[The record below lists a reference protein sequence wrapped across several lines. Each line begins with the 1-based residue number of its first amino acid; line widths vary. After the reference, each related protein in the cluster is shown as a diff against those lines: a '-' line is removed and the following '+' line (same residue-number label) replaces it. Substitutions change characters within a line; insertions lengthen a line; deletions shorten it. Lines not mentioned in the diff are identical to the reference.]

1 MKLSVNDLNV
11 FVNTPKDIAKLCE
24 DLSRLGLE
32 VESCIPCIAP
42 KNVVVGKVLEKA
54 PHKNAEKLS
63 VCQVGVGK
71 VLEKAPH
78 KNAEKLS
85 VCQVGV
91 GKEVLQIVCGAKNVA
106 PNQFVPVA
114 LNGALIGSTTIAKT
128 ELRGVESCGMIC
140 SSAELGFPKINDGIL
155 ELDES
160 VGELV
165 LGKELNEYASFNTH
179 VLEISLTPNRGDC
192 LSVLGIAR
200 EISAFYHTPL
210 KPIKALNFT
219 PKSDLITLSAGEN
232 IESHLAYYL
241 IYNHSLKTPL
251 NIKLS
256 LAHNNALS
264 ENDLKNFIEFSTH
277 FSGVIMNAY
286 SLNKTPMDLSV
297 KNDENN
303 LESVYINHQKR
314 STIAIKHQDQKD
326 LSEYLLLE
334 ASYTDPI
341 SLSLKLHALKD
352 KTLQKDNALIYRSAR
367 GSNPNLSDGLNFL
380 SAHLKAAILE
390 SKQIK
395 HSLKD
400 RTLTFQLEDITEI
413 LGLAVEKEKIQ
424 GILKNLGFKVSVKEP
439 NSNPQILEVIAP
451 NFRHDIKTIQ
461 DIAEE
466 ILRFVGIDNLIS
478 KPLDCVSSKN
488 SNPHYDTHRFFE
500 NLKHKALACGFKEV
514 IHYVFY
520 SKEKQQKL
528 GFEVLE
534 DPLELQNPIT
544 TDLNTLRTSLVCG
557 LLDASLRN
565 KNLGFKSIALY
576 EKGSVYNSKREE
588 IQKLGFLVSGLQKKE
603 SYPDAKGKAWDFYS
617 FAECVSK
624 VIGDFSLER
633 LTAQTPI
640 NHPYQSAKIIQ
651 NHEIIGV
658 IAKIHPKVIQ
668 ELDLFESYY
677 AEIDAFKL
685 KRPAMLLKPFSI
697 YPSSVRD
704 LTLIIDENTAFSEIK
719 KALKD
724 AQIPNLSEILPLDIF
739 KESHNTIAL
748 SVRCVIH
755 SLEKTLNDEEV
766 NSAVQ
771 KALEIL
777 EKEFNARLKG

>member
-32 VESCIPCIAP
+32 VESCIPCVAP

-63 VCQVGVGK
+63 VCQVDV
-71 VLEKAPH
+71 
-78 KNAEKLS
+78 S
-85 VCQVGV
+85 
-91 GKEVLQIVCGAKNVA
+91 KEVLQIVCGAKNVA

-140 SSAELGFPKINDGIL
+140 SSSELGFPKINDGIL

-165 LGKELNEYASFNTH
+165 LGKELNEYAPFNTH

-219 PKSDLITLSAGEN
+219 PKSDLITLITGEN

-264 ENDLKNFIEFSTH
+264 ENDLNNFIEFSAH

-326 LSEYLLLE
+326 LSECLLLE

-380 SAHLKAAILE
+380 SAHLKATILE
-390 SKQIK
+390 SKQTK

-400 RTLTFQLEDITEI
+400 RTLKFQLEDITEI

-439 NSNPQILEVIAP
+439 NSKPQILEVVAP

-478 KPLDCVSSKN
+478 KPLHCVSSKN

-544 TDLNTLRTSLVCG
+544 TELNTLRTSLVCG

-633 LTAQTPI
+633 LTTQTPI

-677 AEIDAFKL
+677 AEIDASKL

-704 LTLIIDENTAFSEIK
+704 LTLIIDENTAFSKIK

-724 AQIPNLSEILPLDIF
+724 AKIPNLSEILPLDIF
-739 KESHNTIAL
+739 KESDNTIAL

>member
-32 VESCIPCIAP
+32 VESCIPCVAP
-42 KNVVVGKVLEKA
+42 KNVV
-54 PHKNAEKLS
+54 
-63 VCQVGVGK
+63 VGK

-128 ELRGVESCGMIC
+128 DLRGVESCGMIC
-140 SSAELGFPKINDGIL
+140 SSSELGFPKINDGIL

-165 LGKELNEYASFNTH
+165 LGKGLNEYAPFNTH

-219 PKSDLITLSAGEN
+219 PKSDLITLCAGEN

-241 IYNHSLKTPL
+241 VCNHSLKTPL
-251 NIKLS
+251 NVKLS

-264 ENDLKNFIEFSTH
+264 ENDLNNFIEFSAH
-277 FSGVIMNAY
+277 FSGVVMNAY
-286 SLNKTPMDLSV
+286 SLDATPIDLSV

-334 ASYTDPI
+334 ASYINPV

-380 SAHLKAAILE
+380 SAHLKATILE
-390 SKQIK
+390 SKQTK
-395 HSLKD
+395 HALKD
-400 RTLTFQLEDITEI
+400 RTLKFQLEDITEI
-413 LGLAVEKEKIQ
+413 LGLAVEEETIQ
-424 GILKNLGFKVSVKEP
+424 GILKSLGFKVSAKEP
-439 NSNPQILEVIAP
+439 NSKPQILEVVAP

-466 ILRFVGIDNLIS
+466 ILRFVGIDHLIS
-478 KPLDCVSSKN
+478 KPLDSVSNKK

-544 TDLNTLRTSLVCG
+544 TELNTLRTSLVCG

-588 IQKLGFLVSGLQKKE
+588 IQKLGFLASGLQKKE

-624 VIGDFSLER
+624 VIGDFSLEK
-633 LTAQTPI
+633 LTTQTPI

-651 NHEIIGV
+651 NHKIIGV

-704 LTLIIDENTAFSEIK
+704 LTLIIDENTTFSKIK

-739 KESHNTIAL
+739 KESNNTIAL

>member
-1 MKLSVNDLNV
+1 MKLSVNDLSV
-11 FVNTPKDIAKLCE
+11 FVDTPKDIAKLCE

-32 VESCIPCIAP
+32 VESSIPCVAP

-63 VCQVGVGK
+63 VCQVDI
-71 VLEKAPH
+71 
-78 KNAEKLS
+78 
-85 VCQVGV
+85 
-91 GKEVLQIVCGAKNVA
+91 GKEVLQIVCGAKNVV

-114 LNGALIGSTTIAKT
+114 LNGVLIGSTTIAKT

-140 SSAELGFPKINDGIL
+140 SSSELGFPKINDGIL

-165 LGKELNEYASFNTH
+165 LGKGLNEYAPFNTH

-219 PKSDLITLSAGEN
+219 PKSDLITLCAGEN

-241 IYNHSLKTPL
+241 ICNHSLKTPL
-251 NIKLS
+251 NVKLS

-264 ENDLKNFIEFSTH
+264 ENDLNNFIEFSTH
-277 FSGVIMNAY
+277 FSGVVMNAY
-286 SLNKTPMDLSV
+286 SLNATPIDLSV

-380 SAHLKAAILE
+380 STHLKAAILE
-390 SKQIK
+390 SKQTK
-395 HSLKD
+395 HALKD
-400 RTLTFQLEDITEI
+400 RTLKFKFEDITEI
-413 LGLAVEKEKIQ
+413 LGLAIEEETIQ
-424 GILKNLGFKVSVKEP
+424 GILKNLGFKVSIKEP
-439 NSNPQILEVIAP
+439 NSKPQILEVVVP

-466 ILRFVGIDNLIS
+466 ILRFIGIDHLIS
-478 KPLDCVSSKN
+478 KPLDSVSNKK

-534 DPLELQNPIT
+534 DSLELQNPIT
-544 TDLNTLRTSLVCG
+544 TELNTLRTSLVCG

-588 IQKLGFLVSGLQKKE
+588 IQKLGFLASGLQKKE

-624 VIGDFSLER
+624 VIGDFSLEK
-633 LTAQTPI
+633 LTTQTPI

-651 NHEIIGV
+651 NHKIIGV
-658 IAKIHPKVIQ
+658 IAKIHPKVVQ

-704 LTLIIDENTAFSEIK
+704 LTLIIDENTAFSKIK

-739 KESHNTIAL
+739 KESDNTIAL

-777 EKEFNARLKG
+777 EKEFNAHLKG

>member
-11 FVNTPKDIAKLCE
+11 FVDTPKDIAKLCE

-32 VESCIPCIAP
+32 VESSIPCVAP
-42 KNVVVGKVLEKA
+42 KNVV
-54 PHKNAEKLS
+54 
-63 VCQVGVGK
+63 VGK

-128 ELRGVESCGMIC
+128 ELRGVESYGMIC
-140 SSAELGFPKINDGIL
+140 SSNELGFPKINDGIL

-165 LGKELNEYASFNTH
+165 LGKGLNEYAPFNTH

-219 PKSDLITLSAGEN
+219 PKSDLITLCADEN

-241 IYNHSLKTPL
+241 ICNHSLKTPL
-251 NIKLS
+251 NVKLS

-264 ENDLKNFIEFSTH
+264 ENDLNNFIEFSTH
-277 FSGVIMNAY
+277 FSGVVMNAY

-326 LSEYLLLE
+326 LNEYLLLE
-334 ASYTDPI
+334 ASYIDPI

-367 GSNPNLSDGLNFL
+367 GSNPNLLDGLNFL

-390 SKQIK
+390 SKQTE

-400 RTLTFQLEDITEI
+400 YALTFQLEDITEI
-413 LGLAVEKEKIQ
+413 LGLAVEEETIQ
-424 GILKNLGFKVSVKEP
+424 GILKSLGFKVSIKEP
-439 NSNPQILEVIAP
+439 NSKPQILEVVVP

-466 ILRFVGIDNLIS
+466 ILRFVGIDNLVS
-478 KPLDCVSSKN
+478 KPLNCVSSKK

-534 DPLELQNPIT
+534 DSLELQNPIT
-544 TDLNTLRTSLVCG
+544 TELNTLRTSLVCG

-588 IQKLGFLVSGLQKKE
+588 TQKLGFLVSGLQKKE

-624 VIGDFSLER
+624 VIGDFSLEK
-633 LTAQTPI
+633 LTTQTPI

-651 NHEIIGV
+651 NNEIIGV

-704 LTLIIDENTAFSEIK
+704 LTLIIDENTAFSKIK

-724 AQIPNLSEILPLDIF
+724 AQISNLSEILPLDIF
-739 KESHNTIAL
+739 KESNNSIAL

>member
-11 FVNTPKDIAKLCE
+11 FVDVPKDIAKLCE

-32 VESCIPCIAP
+32 VESCIPCVAP
-42 KNVVVGKVLEKA
+42 KNVV
-54 PHKNAEKLS
+54 
-63 VCQVGVGK
+63 VGK

-140 SSAELGFPKINDGIL
+140 SSNELGFPKINDGIL

-165 LGKELNEYASFNTH
+165 LGKGLNEYAPFNTH

-200 EISAFYHTPL
+200 EVSAFYHTPL

-219 PKSDLITLSAGEN
+219 PKSDLITLSTDKN

-241 IYNHSLKTPL
+241 VCNHSLKTPL
-251 NIKLS
+251 NVKLS

-264 ENDLKNFIEFSTH
+264 ENDLNNFIEFSTH
-277 FSGVIMNAY
+277 FSGVVMNVY
-286 SLNKTPMDLSV
+286 SLDATPIDLSV

-326 LSEYLLLE
+326 LSKYLLLE

-352 KTLQKDNALIYRSAR
+352 KTLQKDNALIYRSTR

-380 SAHLKAAILE
+380 SAHLKATILE
-390 SKQIK
+390 SKQTK
-395 HSLKD
+395 HALKD
-400 RTLTFQLEDITEI
+400 RTLKFKLEDITEI
-413 LGLAVEKEKIQ
+413 LGLAVEEEKIQ
-424 GILKNLGFKVSVKEP
+424 GILKNLGFKVSAKVS
-439 NSNPQILEVIAP
+439 NSKPQILEVVAP

-466 ILRFVGIDNLIS
+466 ILRFVGIDHLIS
-478 KPLDCVSSKN
+478 KPLDSVSNKKL
-488 SNPHYDTHRFFE
+488 NPHYDTHRFFE

-534 DPLELQNPIT
+534 DSLELQNPIT
-544 TDLNTLRTSLVCG
+544 TELNTLRTSLVCG

-588 IQKLGFLVSGLQKKE
+588 IQKLGFLASGLQKKE

-624 VIGDFSLER
+624 VIGGFSLEK
-633 LTAQTPI
+633 LTTQAPI

-677 AEIDAFKL
+677 AEIDASKL

-704 LTLIIDENTAFSEIK
+704 LTLIIDENAAFSRIK

-739 KESHNTIAL
+739 KESDNTIAL

>member
-1 MKLSVNDLNV
+1 MKLSINDLNV
-11 FVNTPKDIAKLCE
+11 FVNTPKNIAKLCE

-42 KNVVVGKVLEKA
+42 NNVVVGKVLEKA

-63 VCQVGVGK
+63 VCQVD
-71 VLEKAPH
+71 
-78 KNAEKLS
+78 
-85 VCQVGV
+85 V

-106 PNQFVPVA
+106 PNQFAPVA
-114 LNGALIGSTTIAKT
+114 LKGAIIGSTPIAKT

-140 SSAELGFPKINDGIL
+140 SSIELGFPKINDGIL

-165 LGKELNEYASFNTH
+165 LGKELNEYAPFNTH

-241 IYNHSLKTPL
+241 ICNHSLKTPL
-251 NIKLS
+251 KVKLS

-264 ENDLKNFIEFSTH
+264 ENDLKNFIEFSVH
-277 FSGVIMNAY
+277 FSGVILNAY
-286 SLNKTPMDLSV
+286 SLNTTPMDLSV

-314 STIAIKHQDQKD
+314 STIAIKHQVQKD

-367 GSNPNLSDGLNFL
+367 GSNPNLSDGLIFL
-380 SAHLKAAILE
+380 SAHLKATILE
-390 SKQIK
+390 SKQTE

-424 GILKNLGFKVSVKEP
+424 DILKNLGFKVSTKVS
-439 NSNPQILEVIAP
+439 NSNPQILEVIVP

-478 KPLDCVSSKN
+478 KPLNSVSSKN

-624 VIGDFSLER
+624 VIGDFSLEK
-633 LTAQTPI
+633 LNAQTPI

-651 NHEIIGV
+651 NNEIIGV

-704 LTLIIDENTAFSEIK
+704 LTLIIDENTAFSRIK

-739 KESHNTIAL
+739 KESHNSIAL
-748 SVRCVIH
+748 SLRCVIH

-766 NSAVQ
+766 NSVVQ

>member
-11 FVNTPKDIAKLCE
+11 FVNTPKDIVKLCE

-63 VCQVGVGK
+63 VCQVD
-71 VLEKAPH
+71 
-78 KNAEKLS
+78 
-85 VCQVGV
+85 V

-140 SSAELGFPKINDGIL
+140 SSSELGFPKINDGIL

-165 LGKELNEYASFNTH
+165 LGKELNEYAPFNTH

-192 LSVLGIAR
+192 LSVLGVAR

-241 IYNHSLKTPL
+241 VCNHSLKTPL

-264 ENDLKNFIEFSTH
+264 ENDLNNFIEFSTH

-314 STIAIKHQDQKD
+314 STIAIKHQVQKD
-326 LSEYLLLE
+326 LSECLLLE

-380 SAHLKAAILE
+380 SAHLKATILE
-390 SKQIK
+390 SKQTE

-400 RTLTFQLEDITEI
+400 YALTFQLEDITEI

-424 GILKNLGFKVSVKEP
+424 GILKSLGFKVSVKEP
-439 NSNPQILEVIAP
+439 NSKPQILEVIVP

-478 KPLDCVSSKN
+478 KPLHCVSSKN

-576 EKGSVYNSKREE
+576 EKGSVYNAKREE
-588 IQKLGFLVSGLQKKE
+588 VQKLGFLVSGLQKKE

-624 VIGDFSLER
+624 VIGDFSLEK
-633 LTAQTPI
+633 LTTQTPI

-677 AEIDAFKL
+677 TEIDASKL

-704 LTLIIDENTAFSEIK
+704 LTLIIDENTAFSKIK

-724 AQIPNLSEILPLDIF
+724 AKIPNLSEILPLDIF
-739 KESHNTIAL
+739 KESHNSIAL

-766 NSAVQ
+766 NSVVQ
-771 KALEIL
+771 KVLEIL

>member
-11 FVNTPKDIAKLCE
+11 FVNTPKDTAKLCE

-63 VCQVGVGK
+63 VCQVD
-71 VLEKAPH
+71 
-78 KNAEKLS
+78 
-85 VCQVGV
+85 V

-140 SSAELGFPKINDGIL
+140 SSSELGFPKINDGIL

-165 LGKELNEYASFNTH
+165 LGKELNEYAPFNTH

-192 LSVLGIAR
+192 LSVLGVAR

-219 PKSDLITLSAGEN
+219 PKSDSITLSVGEN

-241 IYNHSLKTPL
+241 VCNHSLKTPL

-264 ENDLKNFIEFSTH
+264 ENDLNNFIEFSVH

-286 SLNKTPMDLSV
+286 SLNTTPMDLSV
-297 KNDENN
+297 KNDEND

-334 ASYTDPI
+334 ASYIDPI

-380 SAHLKAAILE
+380 SAHLKATILE
-390 SKQIK
+390 SKQTK

-424 GILKNLGFKVSVKEP
+424 SILKNLGFKVSAKEP
-439 NSNPQILEVIAP
+439 NSKPPILEIVAP

-466 ILRFVGIDNLIS
+466 ILRFVGIDNLVS
-478 KPLDCVSSKN
+478 KPLHCVSSKN
-488 SNPHYDTHRFFE
+488 SNPHYETHRFFE

-576 EKGSVYNSKREE
+576 EKGSVYNAKREE

-624 VIGDFSLER
+624 VIGDFSLEK
-633 LTAQTPI
+633 LTTQTPI

-651 NHEIIGV
+651 NHEVIGV

-677 AEIDAFKL
+677 AEIDASKL

-704 LTLIIDENTAFSEIK
+704 LTLIIDENTAFSKIK

-739 KESHNTIAL
+739 KESDNTIAL

>member
-11 FVNTPKDIAKLCE
+11 FVDTPKDIAKLCE

-32 VESCIPCIAP
+32 VESCIPCVAP
-42 KNVVVGKVLEKA
+42 KNVV
-54 PHKNAEKLS
+54 
-63 VCQVGVGK
+63 VGK

-114 LNGALIGSTTIAKT
+114 LNGALIGPTTIAKT
-128 ELRGVESCGMIC
+128 DLRGVESCGMIC
-140 SSAELGFPKINDGIL
+140 SSNELGFPKINDGIL

-165 LGKELNEYASFNTH
+165 LGKGLNEYAPFNTH

-210 KPIKALNFT
+210 KPIKSLNFT
-219 PKSDLITLSAGEN
+219 PKSDLITLCAGEN

-241 IYNHSLKTPL
+241 ICNHSLKTPL
-251 NIKLS
+251 NVKLS

-264 ENDLKNFIEFSTH
+264 ENDLNNFIEFSAH
-277 FSGVIMNAY
+277 FSGVVMNAY
-286 SLNKTPMDLSV
+286 SLNATPIDLSV

-380 SAHLKAAILE
+380 STHLKASILE
-390 SKQIK
+390 SKQTK

-400 RTLTFQLEDITEI
+400 RTLKFKLEDITEI
-413 LGLAVEKEKIQ
+413 LGLAVEEETIQ
-424 GILKNLGFKVSVKEP
+424 GILKNLGFKVSTKEP
-439 NSNPQILEVIAP
+439 NSKPPILEVVAP

-466 ILRFVGIDNLIS
+466 ILRFVGIDHLIS
-478 KPLDCVSSKN
+478 KPLDSVSNKN
-488 SNPHYDTHRFFE
+488 SNPHYETHRFFE

-544 TDLNTLRTSLVCG
+544 TELNTLRTSLVCG

-624 VIGDFSLER
+624 VIGDFSLEK
-633 LTAQTPI
+633 LTTQTPI

-651 NHEIIGV
+651 NHKIIGV

-704 LTLIIDENTAFSEIK
+704 LTLIIDENTAFSKIK

-739 KESHNTIAL
+739 KESNNSIAL
-748 SVRCVIH
+748 SVRCMIY

>member
-1 MKLSVNDLNV
+1 MKLSVNDLSV
-11 FVNTPKDIAKLCE
+11 FVDAPKDITKLCE
-24 DLSRLGLE
+24 DLSCLGLE

-42 KNVVVGKVLEKA
+42 KNVVVGKILEKA

-63 VCQVGVGK
+63 VCQVDI
-71 VLEKAPH
+71 
-78 KNAEKLS
+78 
-85 VCQVGV
+85 

-140 SSAELGFPKINDGIL
+140 SSIELGFPKINDGIL

-165 LGKELNEYASFNTH
+165 LGKELNEYAPFNTH

-200 EISAFYHTPL
+200 EVSAFYHTPL

-219 PKSDLITLSAGEN
+219 PKSDLITLSVGEN

-241 IYNHSLKTPL
+241 VCNHSLKTPL
-251 NIKLS
+251 KVKLS

-264 ENDLKNFIEFSTH
+264 ENDLNNFIEFSMH
-277 FSGVIMNAY
+277 FSGVVMNAY
-286 SLNKTPMDLSV
+286 SLDATPIDLSV
-297 KNDENN
+297 KNDEND

-380 SAHLKAAILE
+380 STHLKAAILE
-390 SKQIK
+390 SKQTQ

-400 RTLTFQLEDITEI
+400 YALQFKLEDITEI
-413 LGLAVEKEKIQ
+413 LGLVIEEEKIQ
-424 GILKNLGFKVSVKEP
+424 GILKNLGFKVSTKDP
-439 NSNPQILEVIAP
+439 NSKTQILEVVAP

-466 ILRFVGIDNLIS
+466 ILRFVGIDNLAS
-478 KPLDCVSSKN
+478 KPLNCISNKN

-514 IHYVFY
+514 IHYMFY

-576 EKGSVYNSKREE
+576 EKGSVYNAKREE

-624 VIGDFSLER
+624 VIGDFSLEK

-651 NHEIIGV
+651 NHEVIGV

-668 ELDLFESYY
+668 EWDLFESYY

-697 YPSSVRD
+697 YPNSVRD
-704 LTLIIDENTAFSEIK
+704 LTLIIDENTAFSRIK

-724 AQIPNLSEILPLDIF
+724 AKIPNLSEILPLDIF
-739 KESHNTIAL
+739 KESHNSIAL

>member
-11 FVNTPKDIAKLCE
+11 FVNTPKDIVKLCE
-24 DLSRLGLE
+24 NLSCLGLE

-63 VCQVGVGK
+63 VCQVD
-71 VLEKAPH
+71 
-78 KNAEKLS
+78 
-85 VCQVGV
+85 V

-140 SSAELGFPKINDGIL
+140 SSSELGFPKINDGIL

-165 LGKELNEYASFNTH
+165 LGKELNEYAPFNTH

-219 PKSDLITLSAGEN
+219 PKSGLITLITGEN

-241 IYNHSLKTPL
+241 VCNHSLKTPL
-251 NIKLS
+251 KVKLS

-264 ENDLKNFIEFSTH
+264 ENDLNNFIEFSAH

-314 STIAIKHQDQKD
+314 STIAIKHQVQKD

-380 SAHLKAAILE
+380 SAHLKATILE
-390 SKQIK
+390 SKQTK
-395 HSLKD
+395 RSLKD
-400 RTLTFQLEDITEI
+400 RALKFQLEDITEI
-413 LGLAVEKEKIQ
+413 LGLAVEEEKIQ
-424 GILKNLGFKVSVKEP
+424 GILKSLGFKVSVKEP
-439 NSNPQILEVIAP
+439 NSKPQILEVIAP
-451 NFRHDIKTIQ
+451 NFRHDIKIIQ

-466 ILRFVGIDNLIS
+466 ILRFVGIDNLVS
-478 KPLDCVSSKN
+478 KPLNCVSSKN

-588 IQKLGFLVSGLQKKE
+588 TQKLGFLASGLQKKE

-624 VIGDFSLER
+624 VIGDFSLEK
-633 LTAQTPI
+633 LTTQTPI

-651 NHEIIGV
+651 NNEVIGV

-704 LTLIIDENTAFSEIK
+704 LTLIIDENTAFSKIK
-719 KALKD
+719 KVLKD

-739 KESHNTIAL
+739 KESNNSIAL

>member
-11 FVNTPKDIAKLCE
+11 FVNTPKDIDKLCE

-32 VESCIPCIAP
+32 VESCVSYVAP

-63 VCQVGVGK
+63 VCQVDI
-71 VLEKAPH
+71 
-78 KNAEKLS
+78 
-85 VCQVGV
+85 
-91 GKEVLQIVCGAKNVA
+91 GKEVLPIVCGAKNVV
-106 PNQFVPVA
+106 PNQFAPVA
-114 LNGALIGSTTIAKT
+114 LKGAIIGSTTIAKT
-128 ELRGVESCGMIC
+128 ELRGVESHGMIC
-140 SSAELGFPKINDGIL
+140 SSIELGFPKINDGIL

-165 LGKELNEYASFNTH
+165 LGKELHEYAPFNTH

-219 PKSDLITLSAGEN
+219 PTSDLITLSAGEN

-241 IYNHSLKTPL
+241 ICNHSLKTPL

-264 ENDLKNFIEFSTH
+264 ENELKNFIEFGMH
-277 FSGVIMNAY
+277 FSGVILNAY

-326 LSEYLLLE
+326 LSEHLLLE

-380 SAHLKAAILE
+380 STHLKATILE
-390 SKQIK
+390 SKQTK

-400 RTLTFQLEDITEI
+400 HALKFQLEDITEI

-424 GILKNLGFKVSVKEP
+424 GILKNLGFKISAKEP
-439 NSNPQILEVIAP
+439 NSKPQILEIIVP

-466 ILRFVGIDNLIS
+466 ILRFVGIDNLAS
-478 KPLDCVSSKN
+478 KPLHCVSSKN
-488 SNPHYDTHRFFE
+488 SNPHYETHRFFE

-514 IHYVFY
+514 IHYMFY

-576 EKGSVYNSKREE
+576 EKGSVYNAKREE
-588 IQKLGFLVSGLQKKE
+588 VQKLGFLISGLQKKE

-624 VIGDFSLER
+624 VIGDFSLEK
-633 LTAQTPI
+633 LTIQTPI

-677 AEIDAFKL
+677 AEIDASKL

-704 LTLIIDENTAFSEIK
+704 LTLIIDENTAFSKIK

-739 KESHNTIAL
+739 KESDNAIAL

>member
-11 FVNTPKDIAKLCE
+11 FVDTPKDIAKLCE

-32 VESCIPCIAP
+32 VESSIPCVAP
-42 KNVVVGKVLEKA
+42 KNVV
-54 PHKNAEKLS
+54 
-63 VCQVGVGK
+63 VGK

-140 SSAELGFPKINDGIL
+140 SSSELGFPKINDGIL

-165 LGKELNEYASFNTH
+165 LGKGLNEYAPFNTH

-219 PKSDLITLSAGEN
+219 PKSDLIALSAGEN

-241 IYNHSLKTPL
+241 ICNHSLKTPL
-251 NIKLS
+251 NVKLS

-264 ENDLKNFIEFSTH
+264 ENDLNNFIEFSVH

-286 SLNKTPMDLSV
+286 SLNAAPIDLSV

-390 SKQIK
+390 SKQTE

-400 RTLTFQLEDITEI
+400 YALTFQLEDITEI

-424 GILKNLGFKVSVKEP
+424 GILKNLGFKVSIKEP
-439 NSNPQILEVIAP
+439 SSKPQILEVVAP

-466 ILRFVGIDNLIS
+466 ILRFVGIDHLIS
-478 KPLDCVSSKN
+478 KPLDSVSNKK

-544 TDLNTLRTSLVCG
+544 TELNTLRTSLVCG

-588 IQKLGFLVSGLQKKE
+588 IQKLGFLASGLQKKE

-624 VIGDFSLER
+624 VIGDFSLEK
-633 LTAQTPI
+633 LTTQAPI

-658 IAKIHPKVIQ
+658 IAKIHPKVIR

-704 LTLIIDENTAFSEIK
+704 LTLIIDENIAFSGIK

-739 KESHNTIAL
+739 KESDNTIAL

-771 KALEIL
+771 KVLEIL

>member
-11 FVNTPKDIAKLCE
+11 FVDVPKDIAKLCE
-24 DLSRLGLE
+24 DLSCLGLE

-63 VCQVGVGK
+63 VCQVD
-71 VLEKAPH
+71 
-78 KNAEKLS
+78 
-85 VCQVGV
+85 V
-91 GKEVLQIVCGAKNVA
+91 GKEVLPIVCGAKNVA
-106 PNQFVPVA
+106 PNQFAPVA
-114 LNGALIGSTTIAKT
+114 LKGAIIGSTPIAKT
-128 ELRGVESCGMIC
+128 ELRGVESHGMIC
-140 SSAELGFPKINDGIL
+140 SSSELGFPKINDGIL

-165 LGKELNEYASFNTH
+165 LGKELNGYAPFNTH

-219 PKSDLITLSAGEN
+219 PKSDSIALHVGEN

-241 IYNHSLKTPL
+241 ICNHSLKTPL

-264 ENDLKNFIEFSTH
+264 ENDLNNFMEFSTH
-277 FSGVIMNAY
+277 FSGVILNAY
-286 SLNKTPMDLSV
+286 GLNKTPMDLSV

-326 LSEYLLLE
+326 LSECLLLE
-334 ASYTDPI
+334 ASYTDPV

-352 KTLQKDNALIYRSAR
+352 KTLQKDNALVYRSAR

-380 SAHLKAAILE
+380 SAHLKATILE
-390 SKQIK
+390 SKQTK

-400 RTLTFQLEDITEI
+400 RTLKFQLEDITEI
-413 LGLAVEKEKIQ
+413 LGLVIEAEKIQ
-424 GILKNLGFKVSVKEP
+424 CILKNLGFRVSAKEP
-439 NSNPQILEVIAP
+439 NSKPQILEVIVP

-478 KPLDCVSSKN
+478 KPLDSISSKH

-617 FAECVSK
+617 FAECVSRI
-624 VIGDFSLER
+624 IGDFSLEK
-633 LTAQTPI
+633 LTIQTPI

-651 NHEIIGV
+651 NNEVIGV

-668 ELDLFESYY
+668 EWDLFESYY
-677 AEIDAFKL
+677 AEIDASKL

-704 LTLIIDENTAFSEIK
+704 LTLIIDENTAFSRIK

-739 KESHNTIAL
+739 KESDNTIAL

>member
-1 MKLSVNDLNV
+1 MKLSVNDLSA
-11 FVNTPKDIAKLCE
+11 FVDAPKDIAKLCE

-32 VESCIPCIAP
+32 VESCIPCVAP

-63 VCQVGVGK
+63 VCQVD
-71 VLEKAPH
+71 
-78 KNAEKLS
+78 
-85 VCQVGV
+85 V

-114 LNGALIGSTTIAKT
+114 LKGAIIGSTTIAKT
-128 ELRGVESCGMIC
+128 ELRGVESHGMIC
-140 SSAELGFPKINDGIL
+140 SSIELGFPKINDGIL

-165 LGKELNEYASFNTH
+165 LGKELNEYAPFNTH

-219 PKSDLITLSAGEN
+219 PTSDLITLSAGEN

-264 ENDLKNFIEFSTH
+264 ENDLNNFIEFSVH

-286 SLNKTPMDLSV
+286 SLNKTPIDLSV

-326 LSEYLLLE
+326 LSEHLLLE

-380 SAHLKAAILE
+380 SAHLKATILE
-390 SKQIK
+390 SKQTE

-413 LGLAVEKEKIQ
+413 LGLVVEAEKIQ
-424 GILKNLGFKVSVKEP
+424 SILKNLGFRVSIKEP
-439 NSNPQILEVIAP
+439 NSKPPILEIIAP

-466 ILRFVGIDNLIS
+466 ILRFVGIDNLVS
-478 KPLDCVSSKN
+478 KPLNCVSSKN

-534 DPLELQNPIT
+534 DSLELQNPIT
-544 TDLNTLRTSLVCG
+544 TELNTLRTSLVCG

-588 IQKLGFLVSGLQKKE
+588 VQKLGFLVSGLQKKE

-624 VIGDFSLER
+624 VIGDFSLEK
-633 LTAQTPI
+633 LTIQTPI

-651 NHEIIGV
+651 NNEIIGV

-704 LTLIIDENTAFSEIK
+704 LTLIIDENTAFSKIK

-739 KESHNTIAL
+739 KESDNTIAL

-771 KALEIL
+771 KVLEIL

>member
-11 FVNTPKDIAKLCE
+11 FVDTPKDIAKLCE

-32 VESCIPCIAP
+32 VESSIPCVAP
-42 KNVVVGKVLEKA
+42 KNVV
-54 PHKNAEKLS
+54 
-63 VCQVGVGK
+63 VGK

-140 SSAELGFPKINDGIL
+140 SSNELGFPKINDGIL

-165 LGKELNEYASFNTH
+165 LGKGLNEYAPFNTH

-219 PKSDLITLSAGEN
+219 PKSDLITLCAGEN

-241 IYNHSLKTPL
+241 VCNHSLKTPL
-251 NIKLS
+251 NVKLS

-264 ENDLKNFIEFSTH
+264 ENDLSNFIEFSAH
-277 FSGVIMNAY
+277 FSGVVMNAY
-286 SLNKTPMDLSV
+286 SLNTTPIDLSV

-352 KTLQKDNALIYRSAR
+352 KTLQKDSALIYRSAR

-380 SAHLKAAILE
+380 STHLKATILE
-390 SKQIK
+390 SKQTK
-395 HSLKD
+395 HALKD
-400 RTLTFQLEDITEI
+400 RTLKFKLEDITEI
-413 LGLAVEKEKIQ
+413 LGLAIEEETIQ
-424 GILKNLGFKVSVKEP
+424 GILKDLGFKVSAKVP
-439 NSNPQILEVIAP
+439 NSKPQILEVVAP

-466 ILRFVGIDNLIS
+466 ILRFVGIDHLIS
-478 KPLDCVSSKN
+478 KPLDSVSNKK

-544 TDLNTLRTSLVCG
+544 TELNTLRTSLVCG

-588 IQKLGFLVSGLQKKE
+588 IQKLGFLASGLQKKE

-624 VIGDFSLER
+624 VIGDFSLEK
-633 LTAQTPI
+633 LTTQAPI

-651 NHEIIGV
+651 NHKIIGV
-658 IAKIHPKVIQ
+658 IAKIHPKVIR

-677 AEIDAFKL
+677 AEIDASKL

-704 LTLIIDENTAFSEIK
+704 LTLIIDENTAFSKIK

-739 KESHNTIAL
+739 KESNNSIAL

>member
-11 FVNTPKDIAKLCE
+11 FVDTPKDIAKLCE

-32 VESCIPCIAP
+32 VESSIPCIAP
-42 KNVVVGKVLEKA
+42 KNVV
-54 PHKNAEKLS
+54 
-63 VCQVGVGK
+63 VGK

-128 ELRGVESCGMIC
+128 DLRGVESYGMIC
-140 SSAELGFPKINDGIL
+140 SSNELGFPKINDGIL

-165 LGKELNEYASFNTH
+165 LGKGLNEYAPFNTH

-219 PKSDLITLSAGEN
+219 PKSDLITLCVGEN

-241 IYNHSLKTPL
+241 VCNHSLKTPL
-251 NIKLS
+251 NVKLS

-264 ENDLKNFIEFSTH
+264 ENDLSNFIEFSVH
-277 FSGVIMNAY
+277 FSGVVMNAY
-286 SLNKTPMDLSV
+286 SLDATPIDLSV

-326 LSEYLLLE
+326 LSECLLLE

-380 SAHLKAAILE
+380 SAHLKATILE
-390 SKQIK
+390 SKQTK
-395 HSLKD
+395 HALKD
-400 RTLTFQLEDITEI
+400 RTLKFKLEDITEI
-413 LGLAVEKEKIQ
+413 LGLAIEEETIQ
-424 GILKNLGFKVSVKEP
+424 GILKNLGFKVSIKEP
-439 NSNPQILEVIAP
+439 NSKPQILEVVAP

-466 ILRFVGIDNLIS
+466 ILRFVGIDHLIS
-478 KPLDCVSSKN
+478 KPLDSVSNKK

-544 TDLNTLRTSLVCG
+544 TELNTLRTSLVCG

-588 IQKLGFLVSGLQKKE
+588 IQKLGFLASGLQKKE

-624 VIGDFSLER
+624 VIGDFSLEK
-633 LTAQTPI
+633 LTTQTPI

-651 NHEIIGV
+651 NHKIIGV
-658 IAKIHPKVIQ
+658 IAKIHPKVIR

-677 AEIDAFKL
+677 AEIDASKL
-685 KRPAMLLKPFSI
+685 KRPTMLLKPFSI

-704 LTLIIDENTAFSEIK
+704 LTLIIDENTAFSRIK
-719 KALKD
+719 KALED

-739 KESHNTIAL
+739 KESNNSIAL

-777 EKEFNARLKG
+777 EKEFNTRLKG

>member
-1 MKLSVNDLNV
+1 MKLSINDLNV

-63 VCQVGVGK
+63 VCQVD
-71 VLEKAPH
+71 
-78 KNAEKLS
+78 
-85 VCQVGV
+85 V
-91 GKEVLQIVCGAKNVA
+91 GKEVLPIVCGAKNVV

-114 LNGALIGSTTIAKT
+114 LKGAIIGSTTIAKT
-128 ELRGVESCGMIC
+128 ELRGVESHGMIC
-140 SSAELGFPKINDGIL
+140 SSSELGFPKINDGIL

-165 LGKELNEYASFNTH
+165 LGKELHEYAPFNTH

-219 PKSDLITLSAGEN
+219 PKSDSIALHVGEN

-264 ENDLKNFIEFSTH
+264 ENDLNNFIEFSVH
-277 FSGVIMNAY
+277 FSGVILNAY
-286 SLNKTPMDLSV
+286 GLNKTPVDLSV

-314 STIAIKHQDQKD
+314 STITIKHQDQKD
-326 LSEYLLLE
+326 LSECLLLE
-334 ASYTDPI
+334 ASYTDPV

-352 KTLQKDNALIYRSAR
+352 KTLQKDNALVYRSAR

-380 SAHLKAAILE
+380 SAHLKATILE
-390 SKQIK
+390 SKQTK
-395 HSLKD
+395 RSLKD
-400 RTLTFQLEDITEI
+400 RALTFQLEDITEI

-424 GILKNLGFKVSVKEP
+424 SILKNLGFKVSVKEP
-439 NSNPQILEVIAP
+439 NSKPQILEVIVP

-466 ILRFVGIDNLIS
+466 ILRFVGIDHLIS
-478 KPLDCVSSKN
+478 KPLHCVSSKN
-488 SNPHYDTHRFFE
+488 SNPHYETHRFFE

-544 TDLNTLRTSLVCG
+544 TELNTLRTSLVCG

-576 EKGSVYNSKREE
+576 EKGSVYNAKREE
-588 IQKLGFLVSGLQKKE
+588 VQKLGFLVSGLQKKE
-603 SYPDAKGKAWDFYS
+603 SYHDAKGKAWDFYS

-624 VIGDFSLER
+624 VIGDFSLEK
-633 LTAQTPI
+633 LTIQTPI

-651 NHEIIGV
+651 NNEIIGV

-677 AEIDAFKL
+677 AEIDASKL

-704 LTLIIDENTAFSEIK
+704 LTLIIDENTAFSRIK
-719 KALKD
+719 KALKN

-739 KESHNTIAL
+739 KESDNTIAL

>member
-11 FVNTPKDIAKLCE
+11 FVDTPKNIAKLCE

-32 VESCIPCIAP
+32 VESSIPCVAP
-42 KNVVVGKVLEKA
+42 KNVV
-54 PHKNAEKLS
+54 
-63 VCQVGVGK
+63 VGK

-128 ELRGVESCGMIC
+128 DLRGVESCGMIC
-140 SSAELGFPKINDGIL
+140 SSNELGFPKINDGIL

-165 LGKELNEYASFNTH
+165 LGKGLNEYAPFNTH

-200 EISAFYHTPL
+200 EISAFYRTPL
-210 KPIKALNFT
+210 KPIKSLNFT
-219 PKSDLITLSAGEN
+219 PKSDLITLCAGEN

-241 IYNHSLKTPL
+241 ICNHSLKTPL
-251 NIKLS
+251 SVKLS

-264 ENDLKNFIEFSTH
+264 ENDLNNFIEFSTH
-277 FSGVIMNAY
+277 FSGVVMNAY
-286 SLNKTPMDLSV
+286 SLDATPIDLSV

-380 SAHLKAAILE
+380 STHLKASILE
-390 SKQIK
+390 SKQTK

-400 RTLTFQLEDITEI
+400 RTLKFKLEDITEI
-413 LGLAVEKEKIQ
+413 LGLAVEEETIQ
-424 GILKNLGFKVSVKEP
+424 GILKNLGFKVSAKVS
-439 NSNPQILEVIAP
+439 NSKPQILEVVAP

-466 ILRFVGIDNLIS
+466 ILRFVGIDHLIS
-478 KPLDCVSSKN
+478 KPLDSVSNKK

-544 TDLNTLRTSLVCG
+544 TELNTLRTSLVCG

-588 IQKLGFLVSGLQKKE
+588 IQKLGFLASGLQKKE

-624 VIGDFSLER
+624 VIGDFSLEK
-633 LTAQTPI
+633 LTTQAPI

-704 LTLIIDENTAFSEIK
+704 LTLIIDENTAFSRIK

-739 KESHNTIAL
+739 KESDNTIAL
-748 SVRCVIH
+748 SMRCVIH

>member
-11 FVNTPKDIAKLCE
+11 FVNTPKDIVKLCE

-32 VESCIPCIAP
+32 VESCIPCVAP

-63 VCQVGVGK
+63 VCQVD
-71 VLEKAPH
+71 
-78 KNAEKLS
+78 
-85 VCQVGV
+85 V
-91 GKEVLQIVCGAKNVA
+91 GKEVLPIVCGAKNVA

-114 LNGALIGSTTIAKT
+114 LKGAIIGSTTIAKT

-140 SSAELGFPKINDGIL
+140 SSTELGFPKINDGIL

-165 LGKELNEYASFNTH
+165 LGKELNEYAPFNTH

-219 PKSDLITLSAGEN
+219 PKSDLITLSVGEN

-241 IYNHSLKTPL
+241 ICNHSLKTPL
-251 NIKLS
+251 KVKLS

-264 ENDLKNFIEFSTH
+264 ENDLNNFIEFSTH

-286 SLNKTPMDLSV
+286 SLNATPIDLSV

-314 STIAIKHQDQKD
+314 STIAIKHQVQKD

-334 ASYTDPI
+334 ASYIDPI

-380 SAHLKAAILE
+380 SAHLKATILE
-390 SKQIK
+390 SKQTK
-395 HSLKD
+395 HALKD
-400 RTLTFQLEDITEI
+400 RTLQFQLEDITEI
-413 LGLAVEKEKIQ
+413 LGLAVEEEKIQ
-424 GILKNLGFKVSVKEP
+424 GILKSLGFKVSIKEP
-439 NSNPQILEVIAP
+439 NSKPQILEVVAP

-466 ILRFVGIDNLIS
+466 ILRFVGIDNLVS
-478 KPLDCVSSKN
+478 KPLHCVSSKN

-588 IQKLGFLVSGLQKKE
+588 IQKLGFLASGLQKKE

-624 VIGDFSLER
+624 VIGDFSLEK

-677 AEIDAFKL
+677 AEIDASKL

-704 LTLIIDENTAFSEIK
+704 LTLIIDENTAFSKIK
-719 KALKD
+719 KALED

-739 KESHNTIAL
+739 KESNNSIAL
-748 SVRCVIH
+748 SVRCLIH

>member
-24 DLSRLGLE
+24 DLSCLGLE

-63 VCQVGVGK
+63 VCQVD
-71 VLEKAPH
+71 
-78 KNAEKLS
+78 
-85 VCQVGV
+85 V
-91 GKEVLQIVCGAKNVA
+91 GKEVLQIVCGAKNVV

-114 LNGALIGSTTIAKT
+114 LNGVLIGSTTIAKT

-140 SSAELGFPKINDGIL
+140 SSIELGFPKINDGIL

-165 LGKELNEYASFNTH
+165 LGKELNEYAPFNTH

-219 PKSDLITLSAGEN
+219 PKSDLITLSADEN

-241 IYNHSLKTPL
+241 ICNHSLKTPL

-264 ENDLKNFIEFSTH
+264 ENDLNNFIEFSTH

-326 LSEYLLLE
+326 LSECLLLE

-341 SLSLKLHALKD
+341 SLSLKLHVLKD

-367 GSNPNLSDGLNFL
+367 GSNPNLLDGLNFL
-380 SAHLKAAILE
+380 SVHLKAAVLE
-390 SKQIK
+390 SKQTQ

-400 RTLTFQLEDITEI
+400 RTLKFKLEDITEI
-413 LGLAVEKEKIQ
+413 LGLVVEKEKIQ

-439 NSNPQILEVIAP
+439 NSKPQILEVVAP

-478 KPLDCVSSKN
+478 KPLHCVSSKN

-534 DPLELQNPIT
+534 DSLELQNPIT
-544 TDLNTLRTSLVCG
+544 TELNTLRTSLVCG

-588 IQKLGFLVSGLQKKE
+588 IQKLGFLASGLQKKE

-624 VIGDFSLER
+624 VIGDFSLEK
-633 LTAQTPI
+633 LTTQTPI

-677 AEIDAFKL
+677 AEIDASKL

-704 LTLIIDENTAFSEIK
+704 LTLIIDENTAFSRIK

-724 AQIPNLSEILPLDIF
+724 AQIPNLSKILPLDIF
-739 KESHNTIAL
+739 KESDNTIAL

>member
-11 FVNTPKDIAKLCE
+11 FVDTPKDIAKLCE

-32 VESCIPCIAP
+32 VESSIPCVAP
-42 KNVVVGKVLEKA
+42 KNVV
-54 PHKNAEKLS
+54 
-63 VCQVGVGK
+63 VGK

-128 ELRGVESCGMIC
+128 DLRGVESYGMIC
-140 SSAELGFPKINDGIL
+140 SSNELGFPKINDGIL

-165 LGKELNEYASFNTH
+165 LGKGLNEYAPFNTH

-219 PKSDLITLSAGEN
+219 PKSDLITLCADEN

-241 IYNHSLKTPL
+241 ICNHSLKTPL
-251 NIKLS
+251 NVKLS

-264 ENDLKNFIEFSTH
+264 ENDLNNFIEFSTH
-277 FSGVIMNAY
+277 FSGVVMNAY

-326 LSEYLLLE
+326 LNEYLLLE
-334 ASYTDPI
+334 ASYIDPI

-367 GSNPNLSDGLNFL
+367 GSNPNLLDGLNFL

-390 SKQIK
+390 SKQTE

-400 RTLTFQLEDITEI
+400 YALTFQLEDITEI

-424 GILKNLGFKVSVKEP
+424 GILKSLGFKVSIKEP
-439 NSNPQILEVIAP
+439 NSKPQILEVVVP

-466 ILRFVGIDNLIS
+466 ILRFVGIDNLVS
-478 KPLDCVSSKN
+478 KPLNCVSSKN

-534 DPLELQNPIT
+534 DSLELQNPIT
-544 TDLNTLRTSLVCG
+544 TELNTLRTSLVCG

-576 EKGSVYNSKREE
+576 EKGSVYNAKREE
-588 IQKLGFLVSGLQKKE
+588 VQKLGFLVSGLQKKE

-624 VIGDFSLER
+624 VIGDFSLEK
-633 LTAQTPI
+633 LTTQAPI

-704 LTLIIDENTAFSEIK
+704 LTLIIDENTAFSKIK

-724 AQIPNLSEILPLDIF
+724 AQISNLSEILPLDIF
-739 KESHNTIAL
+739 KESNNSIAL

>member
-63 VCQVGVGK
+63 VCQV
-71 VLEKAPH
+71 
-78 KNAEKLS
+78 N
-85 VCQVGV
+85 V
-91 GKEVLQIVCGAKNVA
+91 GKEVLQIVCGVKNVA

-128 ELRGVESCGMIC
+128 ELRGVESYGMIC
-140 SSAELGFPKINDGIL
+140 SSSELGFPKINDGIL

-165 LGKELNEYASFNTH
+165 LGKELNEYAPFNTH

-192 LSVLGIAR
+192 LSVLGVAR
-200 EISAFYHTPL
+200 EISAFYHMPL

-241 IYNHSLKTPL
+241 ICNHSLKTPL

-264 ENDLKNFIEFSTH
+264 ENDLNNFLEFSAH
-277 FSGVIMNAY
+277 FSGVMMNAY
-286 SLNKTPMDLSV
+286 SLNITPIDLSV

-326 LSEYLLLE
+326 LSEHLLLE
-334 ASYTDPI
+334 ASYIDPV

-352 KTLQKDNALIYRSAR
+352 KALQKDNALIYRSAR

-390 SKQIK
+390 SKQTK

-400 RTLTFQLEDITEI
+400 RTLKFQLEDITEI

-424 GILKNLGFKVSVKEP
+424 GILKNLGFKVSIKEP
-439 NSNPQILEVIAP
+439 NSKPQILEVVAP

-466 ILRFVGIDNLIS
+466 ILRFVGIDHLIS
-478 KPLDCVSSKN
+478 KPLDSVSNKN

-544 TDLNTLRTSLVCG
+544 TELNTLRTSLVCG

-588 IQKLGFLVSGLQKKE
+588 IQKLGFLASGLQKKE
-603 SYPDAKGKAWDFYS
+603 SYPDSKGKAWDFYS

-624 VIGDFSLER
+624 VIGDFSLEK
-633 LTAQTPI
+633 LTTQPPI

-677 AEIDAFKL
+677 AEIDASKL

-704 LTLIIDENTAFSEIK
+704 LTLIIDENTAFSGIK
-719 KALKD
+719 KALED

-739 KESHNTIAL
+739 KESHNSIAL

-766 NSAVQ
+766 NAAVQ
-771 KALEIL
+771 KALGIL

>member
-24 DLSRLGLE
+24 NLSRLGLE
-32 VESCIPCIAP
+32 VESCIPYIAP

-63 VCQVGVGK
+63 VCQVD
-71 VLEKAPH
+71 
-78 KNAEKLS
+78 
-85 VCQVGV
+85 V

-106 PNQFVPVA
+106 KNQFAPVA
-114 LNGALIGSTTIAKT
+114 LNGALIGSTPIAKT
-128 ELRGVESCGMIC
+128 ELRGVESHGMIC
-140 SSAELGFPKINDGIL
+140 SSIELGFPKINDGIL

-165 LGKELNEYASFNTH
+165 LGKELNGYAPFNTH

-219 PKSDLITLSAGEN
+219 PKSDLITLHTDEN

-264 ENDLKNFIEFSTH
+264 ENDLNNFIEFSVH
-277 FSGVIMNAY
+277 FSGVILNAY
-286 SLNKTPMDLSV
+286 GLNTTPVDLII

-326 LSEYLLLE
+326 LSECLLLE
-334 ASYTDPI
+334 ASYTDPV

-390 SKQIK
+390 SKQTQ
-395 HSLKD
+395 HFLKD
-400 RTLTFQLEDITEI
+400 RALKFQLEDITEI
-413 LGLAVEKEKIQ
+413 LGLVIEAEKIQ
-424 GILKNLGFKVSVKEP
+424 GILKNLGFKVSAKEP
-439 NSNPQILEVIAP
+439 NSNPQILEVIVP

-478 KPLDCVSSKN
+478 KPLNCVSSKN

-544 TDLNTLRTSLVCG
+544 TELNTLRTSLVCG

-576 EKGSVYNSKREE
+576 EKGSMYNSKREE
-588 IQKLGFLVSGLQKKE
+588 IQKLGFLISGLQKKE

-617 FAECVSK
+617 FAECVSRI
-624 VIGDFSLER
+624 IGDFSLEK
-633 LTAQTPI
+633 LTIQTPI

-651 NHEIIGV
+651 NHEVIGV

-668 ELDLFESYY
+668 EWDLFESYY
-677 AEIDAFKL
+677 AEIDASKL

-704 LTLIIDENTAFSEIK
+704 LTLIIDENTAFSRIK

-739 KESHNTIAL
+739 KESDNTIAL

-771 KALEIL
+771 KVLEIL

>member
-1 MKLSVNDLNV
+1 MKLSINDLNV

-63 VCQVGVGK
+63 VCQVD
-71 VLEKAPH
+71 
-78 KNAEKLS
+78 
-85 VCQVGV
+85 V
-91 GKEVLQIVCGAKNVA
+91 GKEVLPIVCGAKNVA

-128 ELRGVESCGMIC
+128 ELRGVESHGMIC
-140 SSAELGFPKINDGIL
+140 SSSELGFPKINDGIL

-165 LGKELNEYASFNTH
+165 LGKELNEYAPFNTH

-241 IYNHSLKTPL
+241 ICNHSLKTPL

-264 ENDLKNFIEFSTH
+264 ENDLNNFIEFSAH

-314 STIAIKHQDQKD
+314 STIAIKHQVQKD
-326 LSEYLLLE
+326 LSECLLLE
-334 ASYTDPI
+334 ASYIDPI

-380 SAHLKAAILE
+380 SAHLKATILE
-390 SKQIK
+390 SKQTEC
-395 HSLKD
+395 SLKD

-424 GILKNLGFKVSVKEP
+424 SILKNLGFKVSAKEP
-439 NSNPQILEVIAP
+439 NSKPPILEIVAP
-451 NFRHDIKTIQ
+451 NFRNDIKTIQ

-466 ILRFVGIDNLIS
+466 ILRFVGIDNLVS
-478 KPLDCVSSKN
+478 KPLNCVSSKN

-514 IHYVFY
+514 VHYVFY

-544 TDLNTLRTSLVCG
+544 TELNTLRTSLVCG

-588 IQKLGFLVSGLQKKE
+588 IQKLGFLASGLQKKE

-624 VIGDFSLER
+624 VIGDFSLEK
-633 LTAQTPI
+633 LTTQTPI

-677 AEIDAFKL
+677 AEIDASKL
-685 KRPAMLLKPFSI
+685 KRPTMLLKPFSI

-704 LTLIIDENTAFSEIK
+704 LTLIIDENTAFSRIK

-739 KESHNTIAL
+739 KESHNSIAL

>member
-1 MKLSVNDLNV
+1 MKLIVNDLNV

-63 VCQVGVGK
+63 VCQVD
-71 VLEKAPH
+71 
-78 KNAEKLS
+78 
-85 VCQVGV
+85 V
-91 GKEVLQIVCGAKNVA
+91 GKEVLPIVCGAKNVA

-114 LNGALIGSTTIAKT
+114 LKGAIIGSTPIAKT

-140 SSAELGFPKINDGIL
+140 SSIELGFPKINDGIL

-165 LGKELNEYASFNTH
+165 LGKELNEYAPFNTH

-192 LSVLGIAR
+192 LSVLGVAR

-219 PKSDLITLSAGEN
+219 PKSDLITLSVGEN

-264 ENDLKNFIEFSTH
+264 ENDLNNFIEFSTH

-286 SLNKTPMDLSV
+286 SLNTTPVDLSV

-326 LSEYLLLE
+326 LSECLLLE
-334 ASYTDPI
+334 ASYIDPI

-352 KTLQKDNALIYRSAR
+352 KTLQKDNALVYRSAR

-380 SAHLKAAILE
+380 STQLKATILE
-390 SKQIK
+390 SKQTE

-400 RTLTFQLEDITEI
+400 RALKFQLEDITEI
-413 LGLAVEKEKIQ
+413 LGLVIEAEKIQ
-424 GILKNLGFKVSVKEP
+424 GILKNLGFKVSIKVS
-439 NSNPQILEVIAP
+439 NSKPQILEAIVP

-544 TDLNTLRTSLVCG
+544 TELNTLRTSLVCG

-576 EKGSVYNSKREE
+576 ERGSVYNSKREE
-588 IQKLGFLVSGLQKKE
+588 IQKLGFLASGLQKKE

-624 VIGDFSLER
+624 VIGDFSLEK

-651 NHEIIGV
+651 NHKIIGV

-677 AEIDAFKL
+677 AEIDASKL
-685 KRPAMLLKPFSI
+685 KRPTMLLKPFSI

-704 LTLIIDENTAFSEIK
+704 LTLIIDENTAFSKIK

-724 AQIPNLSEILPLDIF
+724 AQIPNLSEILPLDVF
-739 KESHNTIAL
+739 KESDNTIAL

>member
-24 DLSRLGLE
+24 NLSCLGLE

-63 VCQVGVGK
+63 VCQVD
-71 VLEKAPH
+71 
-78 KNAEKLS
+78 
-85 VCQVGV
+85 V

-128 ELRGVESCGMIC
+128 DLRGVESHGMIC
-140 SSAELGFPKINDGIL
+140 SSIELGFPKINDGIL

-165 LGKELNEYASFNTH
+165 LGKELNEYAPFNTH

-219 PKSDLITLSAGEN
+219 PKSDLITLSVGEN

-241 IYNHSLKTPL
+241 ICNHSLKTPL

-256 LAHNNALS
+256 LAHNSALS
-264 ENDLKNFIEFSTH
+264 ENDLNNFIEFSTH

-286 SLNKTPMDLSV
+286 SLNTTPMDLSV

-303 LESVYINHQKR
+303 LESVYINHQKH
-314 STIAIKHQDQKD
+314 STIAIKYQDQKD
-326 LSEYLLLE
+326 LSECLLLE

-380 SAHLKAAILE
+380 SAHLKATILE
-390 SKQIK
+390 SKQTE

-413 LGLAVEKEKIQ
+413 LGLAVEAEKIQ
-424 GILKNLGFKVSVKEP
+424 SILKNLGFKASVKEP
-439 NSNPQILEVIAP
+439 NSKPQILEVIAP

-478 KPLDCVSSKN
+478 KSLHCVSSKN

-576 EKGSVYNSKREE
+576 EKGSVYNAKREE
-588 IQKLGFLVSGLQKKE
+588 VQKLGFLVSGLQKKE

-624 VIGDFSLER
+624 VIGDFSLEK
-633 LTAQTPI
+633 LTTQTPI

-651 NHEIIGV
+651 NNEVIGV

-668 ELDLFESYY
+668 EWDLFESYY
-677 AEIDAFKL
+677 AEIDASKL

-704 LTLIIDENTAFSEIK
+704 LTLIIDENTAFSKIK

-739 KESHNTIAL
+739 KESHNSIAL

>member
-1 MKLSVNDLNV
+1 MKLSVNDLSV
-11 FVNTPKDIAKLCE
+11 FVDASKDIIKLCE
-24 DLSRLGLE
+24 DLSCLGLE

-63 VCQVGVGK
+63 VCQVD
-71 VLEKAPH
+71 
-78 KNAEKLS
+78 
-85 VCQVGV
+85 V

-106 PNQFVPVA
+106 SNQFVPVA
-114 LNGALIGSTTIAKT
+114 LKGAIIGSTTIAKT
-128 ELRGVESCGMIC
+128 ELRGVESHGMIC
-140 SSAELGFPKINDGIL
+140 SSSELGFPKINDGIL

-165 LGKELNEYASFNTH
+165 LGKELHEYAPFNTH

-200 EISAFYHTPL
+200 EVSAFYHTPL

-219 PKSDLITLSAGEN
+219 PKSGLITLSADKN

-241 IYNHSLKTPL
+241 VCNHSLKTPL

-264 ENDLKNFIEFSTH
+264 ENDLNNFIEFSTH

-286 SLNKTPMDLSV
+286 SLNTTPMDLSV

-326 LSEYLLLE
+326 LSEHLLLE
-334 ASYTDPI
+334 ASYIDPI

-352 KTLQKDNALIYRSAR
+352 KALQKDNALIHRSAR

-380 SAHLKAAILE
+380 SAHLKATILE
-390 SKQIK
+390 SKQTEC
-395 HSLKD
+395 SLKD
-400 RTLTFQLEDITEI
+400 YALKFQLEDITEI
-413 LGLAVEKEKIQ
+413 LGLVIEAEKIQ

-439 NSNPQILEVIAP
+439 NSKPQILEVIAP

-466 ILRFVGIDNLIS
+466 ILRFVGIDNLVS
-478 KPLDCVSSKN
+478 KSLNCVSSKN

-544 TDLNTLRTSLVCG
+544 TELNTLRTSLVCG

-576 EKGSVYNSKREE
+576 EKGSVYNAKREE
-588 IQKLGFLVSGLQKKE
+588 VQKLGFLASGLQKKE

-624 VIGDFSLER
+624 VIGDFSLEK
-633 LTAQTPI
+633 LTIQTPI

-704 LTLIIDENTAFSEIK
+704 LTLIIDENTAFSRIK

-739 KESHNTIAL
+739 KESDNAIAL

>member
-1 MKLSVNDLNV
+1 MKLSINDLNV

-32 VESCIPCIAP
+32 VESCMLCVAP

-63 VCQVGVGK
+63 VCQVD
-71 VLEKAPH
+71 
-78 KNAEKLS
+78 
-85 VCQVGV
+85 V
-91 GKEVLQIVCGAKNVA
+91 GKEVLPIVCGAKNVA

-128 ELRGVESCGMIC
+128 ELRGVESYGMIC
-140 SSAELGFPKINDGIL
+140 SSSELGFPKINDGIL

-165 LGKELNEYASFNTH
+165 LGKELNEYAPFNTH

-219 PKSDLITLSAGEN
+219 PKSDLITLSADKN

-241 IYNHSLKTPL
+241 VCNHSLKTPL

-264 ENDLKNFIEFSTH
+264 ENDLNNFIEFSAH

-286 SLNKTPMDLSV
+286 SLDATPIDLSV

-326 LSEYLLLE
+326 LNEYLLLE
-334 ASYTDPI
+334 ASYIDPI

-380 SAHLKAAILE
+380 SVHLKAAILE
-390 SKQIK
+390 SKQTQ

-400 RTLTFQLEDITEI
+400 RALKFKLEDITEI
-413 LGLAVEKEKIQ
+413 LGLAVEAEKIQ
-424 GILKNLGFKVSVKEP
+424 GILKNLGFKVSTKVS
-439 NSNPQILEVIAP
+439 NSKPQILEVVAP

-466 ILRFVGIDNLIS
+466 ILRFVGIDNLVSKTLNCIS
-478 KPLDCVSSKN
+478 NKN

-544 TDLNTLRTSLVCG
+544 TELNTLRTSLVCG

-624 VIGDFSLER
+624 VIGDFSLEK
-633 LTAQTPI
+633 LTTQTPI

-651 NHEIIGV
+651 NNENIGV
-658 IAKIHPKVIQ
+658 IAKIHPKVTK

-704 LTLIIDENTAFSEIK
+704 LTLIIDENTAFSRIK
-719 KALKD
+719 KSLED

-739 KESHNTIAL
+739 KESDNTIAL

>member
-1 MKLSVNDLNV
+1 MKLSVNDLSV
-11 FVNTPKDIAKLCE
+11 FVDTPKDIAKLCE
-24 DLSRLGLE
+24 NLSRLGLE
-32 VESCIPCIAP
+32 VESCIPCVAP

-63 VCQVGVGK
+63 VCQVD
-71 VLEKAPH
+71 
-78 KNAEKLS
+78 
-85 VCQVGV
+85 V

-140 SSAELGFPKINDGIL
+140 SSSELCFPKINDGIL

-165 LGKELNEYASFNTH
+165 LGKELNEYAPFNTH

-200 EISAFYHTPL
+200 EVSAFYHTPL

-219 PKSDLITLSAGEN
+219 PKSDLITLSASKN
-232 IESHLAYYL
+232 IESHLTYYL
-241 IYNHSLKTPL
+241 VCNHSLKTPL
-251 NIKLS
+251 KVKLS

-264 ENDLKNFIEFSTH
+264 ENDLNNFIEFSTH

-286 SLNKTPMDLSV
+286 SLNATPMDLSV

-326 LSEYLLLE
+326 LSEHLLLE
-334 ASYTDPI
+334 ASYIDPI

-380 SAHLKAAILE
+380 SAHLKATILE
-390 SKQIK
+390 SKQTK

-400 RTLTFQLEDITEI
+400 RTLKFQLEDITEI

-424 GILKNLGFKVSVKEP
+424 SILKNLGFKVSAKEP
-439 NSNPQILEVIAP
+439 NSKPQILEIIVP

-466 ILRFVGIDNLIS
+466 ILRFVGIDNLVS
-478 KPLDCVSSKN
+478 KPLNCVSSKN

-544 TDLNTLRTSLVCG
+544 TELNTLRTSLVCG

-565 KNLGFKSIALY
+565 KNLGFKSIAFY

-624 VIGDFSLER
+624 VIGDFSLEK

-677 AEIDAFKL
+677 AEIDASKL

-704 LTLIIDENTAFSEIK
+704 LTLIIDENTAFSRIK

-739 KESHNTIAL
+739 KESDNTIAL

>member
-11 FVNTPKDIAKLCE
+11 FVDVPKDIAKLCE
-24 DLSRLGLE
+24 DLSCLGLE

-63 VCQVGVGK
+63 VCQVDI
-71 VLEKAPH
+71 
-78 KNAEKLS
+78 
-85 VCQVGV
+85 
-91 GKEVLQIVCGAKNVA
+91 GKEVLPIVCGAKNVA
-106 PNQFVPVA
+106 PNQFAPVA
-114 LNGALIGSTTIAKT
+114 LKGAIIGSTTIAKT
-128 ELRGVESCGMIC
+128 ELRGVESHGMIC
-140 SSAELGFPKINDGIL
+140 SSIELGFPKINDGIL

-165 LGKELNEYASFNTH
+165 LGKELNGYAPFNTH

-200 EISAFYHTPL
+200 EISAFYHTPI

-264 ENDLKNFIEFSTH
+264 ENDLNNFIEFSTH
-277 FSGVIMNAY
+277 FSGVILNAY
-286 SLNKTPMDLSV
+286 SLNTTPVDLSV

-326 LSEYLLLE
+326 LSECLLLE
-334 ASYTDPI
+334 ASYTDPV

-380 SAHLKAAILE
+380 SAHLKATILE
-390 SKQIK
+390 SKQTK

-400 RTLTFQLEDITEI
+400 CALKFQLEDITEI
-413 LGLAVEKEKIQ
+413 LGLVIEAEKIQ
-424 GILKNLGFKVSVKEP
+424 GILKNLGFKVSAKEP
-439 NSNPQILEVIAP
+439 NSKPQILEVIVP

-466 ILRFVGIDNLIS
+466 ILCFVGIDNLIS

-544 TDLNTLRTSLVCG
+544 TELNTLRTSLVCG

-588 IQKLGFLVSGLQKKE
+588 IQKLGFLISGLQKKE

-617 FAECVSK
+617 FAECVSRI
-624 VIGDFSLER
+624 IGDFSLEK
-633 LTAQTPI
+633 LTIQTPI

-651 NHEIIGV
+651 NHEVIGV

-677 AEIDAFKL
+677 AEIDASKL

-704 LTLIIDENTAFSEIK
+704 LTLIIDENTAFSRIK

-739 KESHNTIAL
+739 KESDNTIAL

-766 NSAVQ
+766 NSVVQ

>member
-11 FVNTPKDIAKLCE
+11 FVNTPKDIVKLCE

-63 VCQVGVGK
+63 VCQVD
-71 VLEKAPH
+71 
-78 KNAEKLS
+78 
-85 VCQVGV
+85 V
-91 GKEVLQIVCGAKNVA
+91 GKEVLPIVCGAKNVA

-114 LNGALIGSTTIAKT
+114 LKGAIIGSTTIAKT

-140 SSAELGFPKINDGIL
+140 SSTELGFPKINDGIL

-165 LGKELNEYASFNTH
+165 LGKELNEYAPFNTH

-219 PKSDLITLSAGEN
+219 PKSDLITLSVGEN

-264 ENDLKNFIEFSTH
+264 ENDLNNFIEFSVH

-326 LSEYLLLE
+326 LSECLLLE
-334 ASYTDPI
+334 ASYIDPI

-380 SAHLKAAILE
+380 SAHLKATILE
-390 SKQIK
+390 SKQTER
-395 HSLKD
+395 SLKD
-400 RTLTFQLEDITEI
+400 RTLKFQLEDITEI
-413 LGLAVEKEKIQ
+413 LGLVVEKEKIQ

-439 NSNPQILEVIAP
+439 NSKPQILEVVAP

-466 ILRFVGIDNLIS
+466 ILRFVGIDNLVS
-478 KPLDCVSSKN
+478 KPLNCISNKN
-488 SNPHYDTHRFFE
+488 SNPHYETHRFFE

-544 TDLNTLRTSLVCG
+544 TELNTLRTSLVCG

-588 IQKLGFLVSGLQKKE
+588 IQKLGFLASGLQKKE

-624 VIGDFSLER
+624 VIGDFSLEK

-651 NHEIIGV
+651 NNEIIGV

-704 LTLIIDENTAFSEIK
+704 LTLIIDENTAFSRIK

-739 KESHNTIAL
+739 KESNNTIAL

>member
-32 VESCIPCIAP
+32 VESCIPCVAP

-54 PHKNAEKLS
+54 PHKNAAKLS
-63 VCQVGVGK
+63 VCQVD
-71 VLEKAPH
+71 
-78 KNAEKLS
+78 
-85 VCQVGV
+85 V
-91 GKEVLQIVCGAKNVA
+91 GKEVLQIVCGAKNVV

-140 SSAELGFPKINDGIL
+140 SSNELGFPKINDGIL

-165 LGKELNEYASFNTH
+165 LGKELNEYAPFNTH

-192 LSVLGIAR
+192 LSVLGVAR

-219 PKSDLITLSAGEN
+219 PTSDWITLSADKN

-241 IYNHSLKTPL
+241 ICNHSLKTPL

-264 ENDLKNFIEFSTH
+264 ENDLNNFIEFSAH

-286 SLNKTPMDLSV
+286 SLNATPIDLSV

-326 LSEYLLLE
+326 LSECLLLE

-380 SAHLKAAILE
+380 SAHLKATILE
-390 SKQIK
+390 SKQTE

-400 RTLTFQLEDITEI
+400 RALTFQLEDITEI

-424 GILKNLGFKVSVKEP
+424 SILKNLGFKVSIKEP
-439 NSNPQILEVIAP
+439 NSNPQILEVVAP

-478 KPLDCVSSKN
+478 KPLHCVSSKN

-544 TDLNTLRTSLVCG
+544 TELNTLRTSLVCG

-588 IQKLGFLVSGLQKKE
+588 IQKLGFLASGLQKKE

-624 VIGDFSLER
+624 VIGDFSLEK
-633 LTAQTPI
+633 LNAQTPI

-651 NHEIIGV
+651 NNEIIGV

-677 AEIDAFKL
+677 AEIDASKL

-704 LTLIIDENTAFSEIK
+704 LTLIIDENTAFSGIK
-719 KALKD
+719 KALED

-739 KESHNTIAL
+739 KESDNAIAL

-755 SLEKTLNDEEV
+755 SLEKTLNDEEI

>member
-11 FVNTPKDIAKLCE
+11 FVDVPKDIAKLCE
-24 DLSRLGLE
+24 DLNRLGLE
-32 VESCIPCIAP
+32 VESSIPCVAP
-42 KNVVVGKVLEKA
+42 KNVV
-54 PHKNAEKLS
+54 
-63 VCQVGVGK
+63 VGK

-140 SSAELGFPKINDGIL
+140 SSSELGFPKINDGIL

-165 LGKELNEYASFNTH
+165 LGKGLNEYAPFNTH

-210 KPIKALNFT
+210 RPIKALNFT
-219 PKSDLITLSAGEN
+219 PKSGLITLCTDEN

-241 IYNHSLKTPL
+241 VCNHSLKTPL
-251 NIKLS
+251 NVKLS
-256 LAHNNALS
+256 LAHNNTLS
-264 ENDLKNFIEFSTH
+264 ENDLSNFIEFSAH
-277 FSGVIMNAY
+277 FSGVVMNAY
-286 SLNKTPMDLSV
+286 SLNATPIDLSV
-297 KNDENN
+297 KNDEND

-326 LSEYLLLE
+326 LSECLLLE

-380 SAHLKAAILE
+380 SAHLKATILE
-390 SKQIK
+390 SKQTK
-395 HSLKD
+395 HALKD
-400 RTLTFQLEDITEI
+400 RALEFKLEDITEI
-413 LGLAVEKEKIQ
+413 LGLAIEEETIQ
-424 GILKNLGFKVSVKEP
+424 GILKDLGFKVSAKVP
-439 NSNPQILEVIAP
+439 NSKPQILEVVAP

-466 ILRFVGIDNLIS
+466 ILRFVGIDHLIS
-478 KPLDCVSSKN
+478 KPLDSVSNKK

-544 TDLNTLRTSLVCG
+544 TELNTLRTSLVCG

-588 IQKLGFLVSGLQKKE
+588 IQKLGFLASGLQKKE

-624 VIGDFSLER
+624 VIGDFSLEK
-633 LTAQTPI
+633 LTTQAPI

-651 NHEIIGV
+651 NHKIIGV
-658 IAKIHPKVIQ
+658 IAKIHPKVIR

-677 AEIDAFKL
+677 AEIDASKL

-704 LTLIIDENTAFSEIK
+704 LTLIIDENTAFSKIK

-739 KESHNTIAL
+739 KESNNSIAL

>member
-1 MKLSVNDLNV
+1 MKLSVNDLSA
-11 FVNTPKDIAKLCE
+11 FVDAPKDVAKLCE
-24 DLSRLGLE
+24 NLSRLGLE

-63 VCQVGVGK
+63 VCQVDI
-71 VLEKAPH
+71 
-78 KNAEKLS
+78 
-85 VCQVGV
+85 
-91 GKEVLQIVCGAKNVA
+91 GKEVLPIVCGAKNVA

-128 ELRGVESCGMIC
+128 ELRGVESHGMIC

-165 LGKELNEYASFNTH
+165 LGKELNEYAPFNTH

-264 ENDLKNFIEFSTH
+264 ENDLNNFIEFSAH
-277 FSGVIMNAY
+277 FSGVVMNAY
-286 SLNKTPMDLSV
+286 SLNTTPMDLSV

-326 LSEYLLLE
+326 LSECLLLE
-334 ASYTDPI
+334 ASYTDPV

-352 KTLQKDNALIYRSAR
+352 KTLQKDNALVYRSAR

-380 SAHLKAAILE
+380 SAHLKATILE
-390 SKQIK
+390 SKQTQ

-413 LGLAVEKEKIQ
+413 LGLVVEKEKIQ
-424 GILKNLGFKVSVKEP
+424 SILKNLGFKVSVKEP
-439 NSNPQILEVIAP
+439 NSKPQILEVIAP

-466 ILRFVGIDNLIS
+466 ILRFVGIDNLVS
-478 KPLDCVSSKN
+478 KPLNCVSSKN
-488 SNPHYDTHRFFE
+488 SNSHYDTHRFFE

-534 DPLELQNPIT
+534 DSLELQNPIT
-544 TDLNTLRTSLVCG
+544 TELNTLRTSLVCG

-576 EKGSVYNSKREE
+576 EKGSVYNAEREE
-588 IQKLGFLVSGLQKKE
+588 IQKLSFLASGLQKKE

-624 VIGDFSLER
+624 VIGDFSLEK
-633 LTAQTPI
+633 LTTQTPI

-677 AEIDAFKL
+677 AEIDASKL

-704 LTLIIDENTAFSEIK
+704 LTLIIDENTAFSKIK

-739 KESHNTIAL
+739 KESDNTIAL

>member
-11 FVNTPKDIAKLCE
+11 FVDTPKDIAKLCE

-32 VESCIPCIAP
+32 VESCIPCVAP
-42 KNVVVGKVLEKA
+42 KNVV
-54 PHKNAEKLS
+54 
-63 VCQVGVGK
+63 VGK

-128 ELRGVESCGMIC
+128 ELRGVESYGMIC
-140 SSAELGFPKINDGIL
+140 SSNELGFPKINDGIL

-165 LGKELNEYASFNTH
+165 LGKGLNEYAPFNTH

-219 PKSDLITLSAGEN
+219 PKSDLITLHADEN

-241 IYNHSLKTPL
+241 VCNHSLKTPL
-251 NIKLS
+251 NVKLS

-264 ENDLKNFIEFSTH
+264 ENDLSNFIEFSVH
-277 FSGVIMNAY
+277 FSGVVMNAY
-286 SLNKTPMDLSV
+286 SLDATPIDLSV

-326 LSEYLLLE
+326 LSECLLLE

-341 SLSLKLHALKD
+341 SLSLKLHTLKD

-380 SAHLKAAILE
+380 SAHLKATILE
-390 SKQIK
+390 SKQTK
-395 HSLKD
+395 HALKD
-400 RTLTFQLEDITEI
+400 RTLKFKLEDITEI
-413 LGLAVEKEKIQ
+413 LGLAIEEETIQ
-424 GILKNLGFKVSVKEP
+424 GILKNLSFKVSIKEP
-439 NSNPQILEVIAP
+439 NSKPQILEVVAP

-466 ILRFVGIDNLIS
+466 ILRFVGIDHLIS
-478 KPLDCVSSKN
+478 KPLDSVSNKK

-544 TDLNTLRTSLVCG
+544 TELNTLRTSLVCG

-588 IQKLGFLVSGLQKKE
+588 IQKLGFLASGLQKKE

-624 VIGDFSLER
+624 VIGDFSLEK
-633 LTAQTPI
+633 LTTQTPI

-651 NHEIIGV
+651 NHKIIGV
-658 IAKIHPKVIQ
+658 IAKIHPKVIR

-677 AEIDAFKL
+677 AEIDASKL

-704 LTLIIDENTAFSEIK
+704 LTLIIDENTAFSKIK

-739 KESHNTIAL
+739 KESNNSIAL

>member
-1 MKLSVNDLNV
+1 MKLSVNDLSV
-11 FVNTPKDIAKLCE
+11 FVDTPKDIAKLCE
-24 DLSRLGLE
+24 DLSCLGLE

-42 KNVVVGKVLEKA
+42 KNVVVGKI
-54 PHKNAEKLS
+54 
-63 VCQVGVGK
+63 
-71 VLEKAPH
+71 LEKAPH

-140 SSAELGFPKINDGIL
+140 SSSELGFPKINDGIL

-160 VGELV
+160 IGELV
-165 LGKELNEYASFNTH
+165 LGKELNEYAPFNTH

-192 LSVLGIAR
+192 LSVLGVAR
-200 EISAFYHTPL
+200 EISAFYRTPL

-219 PKSDLITLSAGEN
+219 PKSDLITLSVGEN

-241 IYNHSLKTPL
+241 VCNHSLKTPL

-264 ENDLKNFIEFSTH
+264 GNDLNNFLEFSVH

-286 SLNKTPMDLSV
+286 SLNATPIDLSV

-314 STIAIKHQDQKD
+314 STIAIKHQVQKD

-334 ASYTDPI
+334 TSYTDPI

-390 SKQIK
+390 SKQTER
-395 HSLKD
+395 SLKN
-400 RTLTFQLEDITEI
+400 RALEFQLEDITEI
-413 LGLAVEKEKIQ
+413 LGLVVEEEKIQ
-424 GILKNLGFKVSVKEP
+424 GILKNLGFKISAKEP
-439 NSNPQILEVIAP
+439 NSKPQILEVIVP

-466 ILRFVGIDNLIS
+466 ILRFVGIDHLIS
-478 KPLDCVSSKN
+478 KPLNCVSSKN

-534 DPLELQNPIT
+534 DSLELQNPIT
-544 TDLNTLRTSLVCG
+544 TELNTLRTSLVCG

-624 VIGDFSLER
+624 VIGDFSLEK

-651 NHEIIGV
+651 NNEIIGV

-677 AEIDAFKL
+677 AEIDASKL

-704 LTLIIDENTAFSEIK
+704 LTLIIDENTAFSRIK

-739 KESHNTIAL
+739 KESHNSIAL

>member
-32 VESCIPCIAP
+32 VESCVSCVAP

-63 VCQVGVGK
+63 VCQVD
-71 VLEKAPH
+71 
-78 KNAEKLS
+78 
-85 VCQVGV
+85 V

-128 ELRGVESCGMIC
+128 ELRGVESHGMIC
-140 SSAELGFPKINDGIL
+140 SSSELGFPKINDGIL
-155 ELDES
+155 ELDGS

-165 LGKELNEYASFNTH
+165 LGKELNEYAPFNTH

-219 PKSDLITLSAGEN
+219 PKSDLITLSVGEN

-241 IYNHSLKTPL
+241 ICNHSLKTPL

-277 FSGVIMNAY
+277 FSGVILNAY
-286 SLNKTPMDLSV
+286 SLDRNPFDLSV

-326 LSEYLLLE
+326 LSECLLLE

-341 SLSLKLHALKD
+341 SMSLKLHALKD

-380 SAHLKAAILE
+380 SAHLKATILE
-390 SKQIK
+390 SKQTK

-400 RTLTFQLEDITEI
+400 RALTFQLEDITEI
-413 LGLAVEKEKIQ
+413 LGLAVEAEKIQ
-424 GILKNLGFKVSVKEP
+424 SILKNLGFKVSVKEP

-466 ILRFVGIDNLIS
+466 ILRFVGIDNLVS
-478 KPLDCVSSKN
+478 KPLHCVSSKN

-514 IHYVFY
+514 VHYVFY

-576 EKGSVYNSKREE
+576 EKGSVYNAKREE
-588 IQKLGFLVSGLQKKE
+588 IQKLGFLASGLQKKE

-624 VIGDFSLER
+624 VIGDFSLEK
-633 LTAQTPI
+633 LTNQTPI

-651 NHEIIGV
+651 NNEVIGV

-677 AEIDAFKL
+677 AEIDASKL

-704 LTLIIDENTAFSEIK
+704 LTLIIDENTAFSRIK

-739 KESHNTIAL
+739 KESDNTIAL

>member
-11 FVNTPKDIAKLCE
+11 FVDTPKDIAKLCE
-24 DLSRLGLE
+24 NLSRLGLE
-32 VESCIPCIAP
+32 VESCIPCVAP

-63 VCQVGVGK
+63 VCQVD
-71 VLEKAPH
+71 
-78 KNAEKLS
+78 
-85 VCQVGV
+85 V

-140 SSAELGFPKINDGIL
+140 SSNELGFPKINDGIL

-165 LGKELNEYASFNTH
+165 LGKGLNEYAPFNTH

-219 PKSDLITLSAGEN
+219 PKSDLITLSVGEN

-241 IYNHSLKTPL
+241 VCNHSLKTPL
-251 NIKLS
+251 NVKLS

-264 ENDLKNFIEFSTH
+264 ENDLNNFIEFSAH

-286 SLNKTPMDLSV
+286 SLNITPIDLSV

-303 LESVYINHQKR
+303 LESVYINHQKC

-380 SAHLKAAILE
+380 STHLKAAILE
-390 SKQIK
+390 SKQTK
-395 HSLKD
+395 HALKD
-400 RTLTFQLEDITEI
+400 RTLEFKLEDITEI
-413 LGLAVEKEKIQ
+413 LGLAIEEEKIQ
-424 GILKNLGFKVSVKEP
+424 GILKNLGFKVSIKEP
-439 NSNPQILEVIAP
+439 NSKPQILEVVAP

-466 ILRFVGIDNLIS
+466 ILRFVGTDHLIS
-478 KPLDCVSSKN
+478 KPLDSVSNKK

-544 TDLNTLRTSLVCG
+544 TELNTLRTSLVCG

-588 IQKLGFLVSGLQKKE
+588 IQKLGFLASGLQKKE

-624 VIGDFSLER
+624 VIGDFSLEK
-633 LTAQTPI
+633 LTTQAPI

-677 AEIDAFKL
+677 AEIDASKL

-704 LTLIIDENTAFSEIK
+704 LTLIIDENTAFSRIK

-739 KESHNTIAL
+739 KESHNSIAL

>member
-1 MKLSVNDLNV
+1 MKLSVNDLSV
-11 FVNTPKDIAKLCE
+11 FVDTPKDIAKLCE
-24 DLSRLGLE
+24 DLSCLGLE
-32 VESCIPCIAP
+32 VESCIPCVAP
-42 KNVVVGKVLEKA
+42 KNVVVGKILEKA

-63 VCQVGVGK
+63 VCQVD
-71 VLEKAPH
+71 
-78 KNAEKLS
+78 
-85 VCQVGV
+85 V
-91 GKEVLQIVCGAKNVA
+91 GKEVLQIVCGAKNVV

-140 SSAELGFPKINDGIL
+140 SSSELGFPKINDGIL

-165 LGKELNEYASFNTH
+165 LGKELNEYAPFNTH

-200 EISAFYHTPL
+200 EVSAFYHTPL

-219 PKSDLITLSAGEN
+219 PKSDFVTLSAGEN

-241 IYNHSLKTPL
+241 ICNHSLKTPL

-286 SLNKTPMDLSV
+286 SLNKTPIDLSV

-314 STIAIKHQDQKD
+314 SIIAIKHQVQKD
-326 LSEYLLLE
+326 LNEHLLLE

-380 SAHLKAAILE
+380 SAHLKATILE
-390 SKQIK
+390 SKQTK
-395 HSLKD
+395 RSLKD
-400 RTLTFQLEDITEI
+400 HALKFQLEDITEI
-413 LGLAVEKEKIQ
+413 LGLVVEKEKIQ

-439 NSNPQILEVIAP
+439 NSKPQILEVVAP

-478 KPLDCVSSKN
+478 KPLNCVSSKN

-544 TDLNTLRTSLVCG
+544 TELNTLRTSLVCG

-588 IQKLGFLVSGLQKKE
+588 IQKLGFLASGLQKKE

-624 VIGDFSLER
+624 VIGDFSLEK

-704 LTLIIDENTAFSEIK
+704 LTLIIDENTAFSRIK

-739 KESHNTIAL
+739 KESHNSIAL